1 MTSLQLRQLGV
12 LAGLGSLLGT
22 ILYVQ
27 TSSVTSTDTV
37 SNVPASTGSSAVP
50 LSAAPV
56 VDVKLEALHAP
67 HGEPPESERNPFRF
81 RARAA
86 DPDAAA
92 NGRGGRGGRGDAP
105 PPPPPPPPVA
115 QHQEPQ
121 GPPPPP
127 PIALRFIGVVDPAA
141 SDARAAIF
149 SDMRGNVFSG
159 REGDIIEG
167 RYRVLRVGADAAELA
182 YLDGRGRQT
191 IRLSGQ

>member
-1 MTSLQLRQLGV
+1 VISQQLRQIGILG
-12 LAGLGSLLGT
+12 GLGTVLGT

-27 TSSVTSTDTV
+27 GSGGANPGAVTNT
-37 SNVPASTGSSAVP
+37 PAAAGNTTTP
-50 LSAAPV
+50 LAASPV
-56 VDVKLEALHAP
+56 ADVRLDALQASR
-67 HGEPPESERNPFRF
+67 GETPESERNPFRF
-81 RARAA
+81 RPRAVEGPVGGARGAGGRAA
-86 DPDAAA
+86 
-92 NGRGGRGGRGDAP
+92 AP
-105 PPPPPPPPVA
+105 PPPPPVMPVA
-115 QHQEPQ
+115 PPQPQ

-127 PIALRFIGVVDPAA
+127 PIALRFIGIVDPAA

-167 RYRVLRVGADAAELA
+167 RYRVMRVGADAAELA

>member
-1 MTSLQLRQLGV
+1 MTPVQWRQLAL
-12 LAGLGSLLGT
+12 LAGLGTVLT
-22 ILYVQ
+22 TVVVVQ
-27 TSSVTSTDTV
+27 RQGSAT
-37 SNVPASTGSSAVP
+37 TGSATGAP
-50 LSAAPV
+50 AASAAGRATPLVDPPV
-56 VDVKLEALHAP
+56 VDLKLESLSSAREGQA
-67 HGEPPESERNPFRF
+67 ESTRNPFRF

-86 DPDAAA
+86 APSGDGPRRRPTTPVVEPAA
-92 NGRGGRGGRGDAP
+92 P
-105 PPPPPPPPVA
+105 E
-115 QHQEPQ
+115 EPT

-127 PIALRFIGVVDPAA
+127 PIALRFIGVVDPSG

-167 RYRVLRVGADAAELA
+167 RYRVVRVGADAAELV